1 MVFRSTERCRRP
13 PRGAPGTAGAQTRS
27 GPGHGGP
34 KGPRKIV
41 LLTGAGLRRGGGRKD
56 GNPPGRSRP
65 PLRRRP
71 ASARVSKAFAAAPG
85 PVRAAL
91 ARQTRRTVVDRGA
104 NVRRAVSTSRPTPT
118 PDEGISIGRQATR
131 VPGVDTYIQDSEKR
145 VRTTSTARRDADG
158 PVAWRPINTVFDG
171 RGSRANAVRR
181 DATRRPAAWGRWT
194 ATSTASGGAAGP

>member
-1 MVFRSTERCRRP
+1 MPGVTVISISSPRWAPERVVSPSDGDLVPLGVR
-13 PRGAPGTAGAQTRS
+13 AQKISAKNAVERAEN
-27 GPGHGGP
+27 GP
-34 KGPRKIV
+34 V
-41 LLTGAGLRRGGGRKD
+41 LTTFSNDRWT
-56 GNPPGRSRP
+56 PSICW
-65 PLRRRP
+65 RP
-71 ASARVSKAFAAAPG
+71 ASARVSEAFAAAPG
-85 PVRAAL
+85 PVRTAV